1 MIAYTK
7 DKAGKVSVSE
17 KITVQIDRTK
27 PTIASLKCD
36 PEDSN
41 KIKMTA
47 SGASDGNGSGLSE
60 YMYFVDNKA
69 GKNDTILR
77 KTVGTDSNPHV
88 ASYTATMGRYLG
100 QVAVADKAGNVSN
113 VQR

>member
-1 MIAYTK
+1 
-7 DKAGKVSVSE
+7 
-17 KITVQIDRTK
+17 
-27 PTIASLKCD
+27 
-36 PEDSN
+36 
-41 KIKMTA
+41 MTA
-47 SGASDGNGSGLSE
+47 SGASDGSGSGLAE

-69 GKNDTILR
+69 GKNDTIVR

-113 VQR
+113 VQGDPDARTKMYAYDFYNATRVEVFCKRDRYYWLGNV